1 MKSKIC
7 SIPYINKVKENVL
20 GIKPEQMK
28 WLFKNM
34 KTHSIIIPVASGRS
48 QHAMNI
54 PLSQATLM
62 KNPKT
67 VLNLEGPEF
76 PWGSIYEAAPVLE
89 QRYKK
94 QKILVLFNTGS
105 GETEYTLN
113 VAYDIARYIAETKSK
128 KFKIFAITSDKR
140 SSLGKLAKEVG
151 HVLEL
156 KSVEKKTRK
165 KKNNS
170 YVETGIMRDVFELGS
185 CFLLQI
191 IVDAIYADVQAD
203 EIYSLAEKEFRTIGR
218 MIDNSLDSEFYKSAI
233 NLLETRCHVFRN
245 SKGTGD
251 EVAKMT
257 LIRLDH
263 IKRALGDDV
272 YIMNPPRPRAGDFQ
286 LSISYSGETKTVVN
300 TGRIFR
306 KLGGHQF
313 SIIGERSSHLERHSD
328 ESLILGARKEA
339 NHGQPRKF
347 YTRAA
352 FVASPI
358 PIKLIG
364 KLGERGISLPEAILK
379 YYHAVTE

>member
-7 SIPYINKVKENVL
+7 SVPYINKIKENVL
-20 GIKPEQMK
+20 GIKPEQLR
-28 WLFKNM
+28 WLFRNL

-48 QHAMNI
+48 KHAMNI

-67 VLNLEGPEF
+67 VLSLEGPEF

-89 QRYKK
+89 QRYKN
-94 QKILVLFNTGS
+94 QKILVLFNSGS
-105 GETEYTLN
+105 GETEDLLN
-113 VAYDIARYIAETKSK
+113 VASDIIRYIAETKSK
-128 KFKIFAITSDKR
+128 KFTIFVITSNR
-140 SSLGKLAKEVG
+140 NSTLGKLVRELG
-151 HVLEL
+151 HILEL
-156 KSVEKKTRK
+156 KSAGKREIDK
-165 KKNNS
+165 KKNNR

-185 CFLLQI
+185 CFLLQTI
-191 IVDAIYADVQAD
+191 IDAIYRDAQVDD
-203 EIYSLAEKEFRTIGR
+203 IDNMAEKEFRTIGK
-218 MIDNSLDSEFYKSAI
+218 MIDNSLNSEFYKSAI
-233 NLLETRCHVFRN
+233 ELLETRCHVFRN

-272 YIMNPPRPRAGDFQ
+272 YITNPPRPRAGDFQ
-286 LSISYSGETKTVVN
+286 LSISYSGEAKTVVN
-300 TGRIFR
+300 IGRIFR
-306 KLGGHQF
+306 RLGGHQF
-313 SIIGERSSHLERHSD
+313 SIIGRKGSHLEQHSD
-328 ESLILGARKEA
+328 SSLILEEEA
-339 NHGQPRKF
+339 KLRQPRKF

-358 PIKLIG
+358 PIKLIE

>member
-7 SIPYINKVKENVL
+7 SIPYINKIKENVL
-20 GIKPEQMK
+20 GIKPEQLK
-28 WLFKNM
+28 WLFKNL
-34 KTHSIIIPVASGRS
+34 KSHSIIIPVASGRS
-48 QHAMNI
+48 KHAMNI

-67 VLNLEGPEF
+67 VLSLEGPEF

-89 QRYKK
+89 QRYKN
-94 QKILVLFNTGS
+94 QKILVLFNSGT
-105 GETEYTLN
+105 GETEDTLN
-113 VAYDIARYIAETKSK
+113 VAYDILRYIAETKSK
-128 KFKIFAITSDKR
+128 KFTIFAITSNR
-140 SSLGKLAKEVG
+140 NSSLGKLAREVG
-151 HVLEL
+151 HILEL
-156 KSVEKKTRK
+156 KSIGKREVHK
-165 KKNNS
+165 KKNDR

-185 CFLLQI
+185 CFLLQT
-191 IVDAIYADVQAD
+191 IVDAIYVDAQAD
-203 EIYSLAEKEFRTIGR
+203 EVYGLAEKEFQTIGK

-300 TGRIFR
+300 IGRIFR
-306 KLGGHQF
+306 RLGGHQF
-313 SIIGERSSHLERHSD
+313 SIIGRKSSHLEQHSD
-328 ESLILGARKEA
+328 LSLILEEEA
-339 NHGQPRKF
+339 KLGRPRRF

-358 PIKLIG
+358 PIRLIE
-364 KLGERGISLPEAILK
+364 KLGERGISLPEAILR

>member
-1 MKSKIC
+1 MRGKIC
-7 SIPYINKVKENVL
+7 NIPYINKIKDNVL
-20 GIKPEQMK
+20 EIKPEQLK
-28 WLFKNM
+28 WLFKNL

-48 QHAMNI
+48 KHAMNI

-67 VLNLEGPEF
+67 VLSLEGPEF

-89 QRYKK
+89 QRYKN
-94 QKILVLFNTGS
+94 QKILVLFNSGS
-105 GETEYTLN
+105 GETEDTLN

-128 KFKIFAITSDKR
+128 KFTIFAITADGK
-140 SSLGKLAKEVG
+140 SSLGKLAKETG
-151 HVLEL
+151 HILEL
-156 KSVEKKTRK
+156 KSGEKAEPHRK
-165 KKNNS
+165 RNNR

-185 CFLLQI
+185 CFLLQA
-191 IVDAIYADVQAD
+191 IVDAIYAGAQAD
-203 EIYSLAEKEFRTIGR
+203 EVYGFAEKEFRTIGR
-218 MIDNSLDSEFYKSAI
+218 MIDSSLDSEFYRSAI
-233 NLLETRCHVFRN
+233 NLLETRCHVFKN
-245 SKGTGD
+245 SKGTGE

-272 YIMNPPRPRAGDFQ
+272 HIINPPRPRAGDFQ
-286 LSISYSGETKTVVN
+286 LSISYLGETKTVVN
-300 TGRIFR
+300 IGRIFR

-313 SIIGERSSHLERHSD
+313 SIIGTRNSHLEHHSD
-328 ESLILGARKEA
+328 SSLILEEEA
-339 NHGQPRKF
+339 TFGQPRKF

-358 PIKLIG
+358 PIKLIE
-364 KLGERGISLPEAILK
+364 KLEQRGISLPEAILR